1 MKTKILLLALFWCA
15 FSWGQ
20 FNINAGSTNYT
31 QDFNTLTPAGAWAN
45 NTTLTGWYARTT
57 NTASITTFAL
67 NTGTTTTAGLY
78 SYGVAGTNPI
88 SERALGYATTNTY
101 TGTAGTGQNFLGW
114 RLKNNTGN
122 EITSITITYTGEQ
135 WRRDNTVAQSM
146 TVDYQTGAT
155 VTDLIAGT
163 WTSISALTFTTLNNT
178 GAASLLDGNAPAN
191 RVANITTTITVNIP
205 AGEEIMIRWK
215 DLNDSGNDHQ
225 LAIDDVTVNAS
236 ISASPSAVTLADNPP
251 QVAGANVFQGTAN
264 HILSAF
270 QATVANVSATLTA
283 ATFTSSGNYQAAD
296 ILSNGFKLWYST
308 TNNFSTA
315 TQIGTGITSTAGGT
329 GETIAFSA
337 LSQSIAVG
345 TGYFWVTASISPTA
359 TFGRTIN
366 INSFSSGDLIFLS
379 GTKSGSVTAAG
390 TQTISVSPP
399 IVPGSITK
407 GCTTNTTQVL
417 NWSAPASG
425 SFDGYLLVV
434 REAAVPN
441 AVTSIVASTQPFNL
455 NYTAAPTYNATT
467 SRVLYIGNA
476 TTATIT
482 GLIQGIS
489 YTFALYSFKNN
500 GASTIYSLTATTT
513 TQVMGIPIVTNAL
526 TNAENAAASL
536 TWTNPTT
543 ACYDQVLVVV
553 TAAPGITF
561 IPSGN
566 SNTAYTPN
574 TVFTGFNQ
582 PIYYSSGNFTTLS
595 GLINGTTYYLEIF
608 VRNGSEWSSG
618 VEVSVTPVN
627 STPTVLKT
635 GDLVL
640 IAYDNDSGGGDDSL
654 RLLTMV
660 DINQGTHFLWAN
672 ATYET
677 GGLPAANVRTNKW
690 FTCTTTPNGNVP
702 FLEFNYTGAAIIP
715 AGSVF
720 CITTRVSS
728 TASTISAVSPTGTSF
743 TSFTITG
750 KSADGS
756 PLLLNHSN
764 VNVSTGD
771 PDSMFLLQGNFIYDV
786 TGSTFVGTVLSG
798 VQDGG
803 LWYDLADNLSTATG
817 DGLRRSRKHPS
828 LLCASFQANSIPS
841 IYRVS
846 YDISLPGNISGTR
859 TYLLGQIL
867 NYSFNWINSSFGVCP
882 TVSPFII
889 SSSDTFNRWTGGLN
903 TNWFDCNNWAQLTVP
918 DEFTDVV
925 IFSTAAREA
934 VIDFTA
940 PFSDGFSDIAKCRN
954 LTISGRKVQL
964 EGNPNNKLEVH
975 GNLLINSTGVLDM
988 DDSNNATADGNLYL
1002 YKNFTNSLATSN
1014 FLEGNGTV
1022 SFTGSLPQIINNNV
1036 ALNAEEFYNVVL
1048 NNDFNTAISNN
1059 LMATGDLEVKDNKFL
1074 TIGSANYVRV
1084 NQKLTNNGEI
1094 LIENNGQFIQVNE
1107 VDINVSSSN
1116 NNFKVKRN
1124 TFVRNLDYVYWSA
1137 PVDGFAVVNLPN
1149 NLRFYWDPI
1158 ATNANGTQGNW
1169 LAASGFMQKGQG
1181 YIARI
1186 SNSAIGAAAT
1196 PLVTTLTFQG
1206 SNPFNGEFDYT
1217 IKRGS
1222 TPGINDCWNL
1232 VGNPYPS
1239 AIDAD
1244 LFLTDNTAIE
1254 GSVRIWTH
1262 GSLPALIASPFYQ
1275 NFQYNYNPNDY
1286 IIYNGTATSIP
1297 GIFNGQIASGQGFF
1311 VRMLEEGETDL
1322 SPPTSDIIPLSST
1335 ITFKNAFRR
1344 ATDNSVL
1351 DNSTFFRTATASQ
1364 ANPKSRI
1371 WLDLISPNNQ
1381 MSKTV
1386 IGYVPGA
1393 TVLKDRLYDALIKPT
1408 SFTFYSLCNAQQ
1420 LAIQGRP
1427 VPFDTNDQVPLG
1439 MFIQVAGN
1447 YTIAIS
1453 SADGIFEDQAQHIY
1467 LEDKVLNVFHDLR
1480 AAPYSF
1486 SVSAGTIN
1494 DRFVLRYN
1502 TTTLTLTDTVYQNTV
1517 TVFAKNGI
1525 VNLQSSM
1532 ENIQSVV
1539 FYDML
1544 GRQIVF
1550 KEGINSITTSI
1561 PADVTNQ
1568 TIIAKITLA
1577 NGIEIVKKVLL

>member
-1 MKTKILLLALFWCA
+1 M
-15 FSWGQ
+15 
-20 FNINAGSTNYT
+20 
-31 QDFNTLTPAGAWAN
+31 
-45 NTTLTGWYARTT
+45 
-57 NTASITTFAL
+57 
-67 NTGTTTTAGLY
+67 
-78 SYGVAGTNPI
+78 
-88 SERALGYATTNTY
+88 
-101 TGTAGTGQNFLGW
+101 
-114 RLKNNTGN
+114 
-122 EITSITITYTGEQ
+122 
-135 WRRDNTVAQSM
+135 
-146 TVDYQTGAT
+146 
-155 VTDLIAGT
+155 
-163 WTSISALTFTTLNNT
+163 
-178 GAASLLDGNAPAN
+178 
-191 RVANITTTITVNIP
+191 
-205 AGEEIMIRWK
+205 
-215 DLNDSGNDHQ
+215 
-225 LAIDDVTVNAS
+225 
-236 ISASPSAVTLADNPP
+236 
-251 QVAGANVFQGTAN
+251 
-264 HILSAF
+264 
-270 QATVANVSATLTA
+270 
-283 ATFTSSGNYQAAD
+283 
-296 ILSNGFKLWYST
+296 
-308 TNNFSTA
+308 
-315 TQIGTGITSTAGGT
+315 
-329 GETIAFSA
+329 
-337 LSQSIAVG
+337 G

-359 TFGRTIN
+359 TLGRTIT
-366 INSFSSGDLIFLS
+366 INSFTNSNVTFSS

-390 TQTISVSPP
+390 IQTISVSPP

-417 NWSAPASG
+417 NWSAPATG

-434 REAAVPN
+434 REAGVPN
-441 AVTSIVASTQPFNL
+441 TVTSIVASTQSFNP
-455 NYTAAPTYNATT
+455 NYSAAPTYNATT

-482 GLIQGIS
+482 GLTQGTS

-500 GASTIYSLTATTT
+500 GASTLYSVTATTT
-513 TQVMGIPIVTNAL
+513 TQLMGIPNVTNAL
-526 TNAENAAASL
+526 TTAQNTAASL

-566 SNTAYTPN
+566 SNTAYASN
-574 TVFTGFNQ
+574 TAFPGFNQ

-595 GLINGTTYYLEIF
+595 GLTNGTTYYLEIF

-627 STPTVLKT
+627 INPTALKT

-640 IAYDNDSGGGDDSL
+640 IAYDNNFSGAANDGI
-654 RLLTMV
+654 RLLTFV
-660 DINQGTHFLWAN
+660 DIHPGTKFLWTN
-672 ATYET
+672 GTYET
-677 GGLPAANVRTNKW
+677 GGLPASNVRTDKW
-690 FTCTTTPNGNVP
+690 YECTTTPTGNIP
-702 FLEFNYTGAAIIP
+702 FLEFTYNGSVIIP
-715 AGSVF
+715 AASVF
-720 CITTRVSS
+720 CIETSTG
-728 TASTISAVSPTGTSF
+728 TASTISAVSPSGTIIPNSSFSIICKTANGTSNL
-743 TSFTITG
+743 SHGI
-750 KSADGS
+750 
-756 PLLLNHSN
+756 
-764 VNVSTGD
+764 VNVSTTQ

-786 TGSTFVGTVLSG
+786 AGSTFVGTVLSG

-803 LWYDLADNLSTATG
+803 NWYDLADNLSATTG
-817 DGLRRSRKHPS
+817 NDLRRSRKHPS
-828 LLCASFQANSIPS
+828 LLCASFQANLTPN

-846 YDISLPGNISGTR
+846 YDVSLPSNISGTR
-859 TYLLGQIL
+859 PYLLGQIS
-867 NYSFNWINSSFGVCP
+867 NYTFNWINSSFGVCP
-882 TVSPFII
+882 TVSPFVI
-889 SSSDTFNRWTGGLN
+889 SSSDNFNRWTGGLN

-925 IFSTAAREA
+925 IFSTAAKDA

-1074 TIGSANYVRV
+1074 TIGSNNYVRA

-1124 TFVRNLDYVYWSA
+1124 TQVRNLDYVYWSA

-1169 LAASGFMQKGQG
+1169 LTAAGFMQKGQG

-1206 SNPFNGEFDYT
+1206 SSPFNGQFDYT

-1222 TPGINDCWNL
+1222 MPGINDCWNL

-1244 LFLTDNTAIE
+1244 LFLTENTAIE

-1275 NFQYNYNPNDY
+1275 NFQYNYDTNDY
-1286 IIYNGTATSIP
+1286 IIYNGTASSIP

-1311 VRMLEEGETDL
+1311 VRMLEQGETDL
-1322 SPPTSDIIPLSST
+1322 LPPTSDIIPLSST

-1344 ATDNSVL
+1344 ATDNSIL
-1351 DNSTFFRTATASQ
+1351 DNTTFFRTATATQS
-1364 ANPKSRI
+1364 NPKSRI

-1408 SFTFYSLCNAQQ
+1408 SFAFYSLCNTQQ

-1427 VPFDTNDQVPLG
+1427 VPFDSNDQVPLG

-1453 SADGIFEDQAQHIY
+1453 STDGLFEDQAQHIY

-1480 AAPYSF
+1480 VAPYLFTS
-1486 SVSAGTIN
+1486 SAGTID

-1502 TTTLTLTDTVYQNTV
+1502 TTTLTLTDTIYQNTV

-1532 ENIQSVV
+1532 ENIKSVV
-1539 FYDML
+1539 CYDML
-1544 GRQIVF
+1544 GRQILF
-1550 KEGINSITTSI
+1550 KEGINSTTTSI

-1577 NGIEIVKKVLL
+1577 NGIEVIKKVVL

>member
-1 MKTKILLLALFWCA
+1 MKIKILLLALFWGA

-20 FNINAGSTNYT
+20 ILTFDFASLGGAETTAVSNSNDVNLTTSTISRGAG
-31 QDFNTLTPAGAWAN
+31 L
-45 NTTLTGWYARTT
+45 
-57 NTASITTFAL
+57 TASV
-67 NTGTTTTAGLY
+67 NTGRFNA
-78 SYGVAGTNPI
+78 TNW
-88 SERALGYATTNTY
+88 ALTSIANAVSGNDYMEFTITPNLGFQFSVSSIYVQLQRSATGPSALALRSSVDGYATNLDAVYTIVDNTS
-101 TGTAGTGQNFLGW
+101 TQNF
-114 RLKNNTGN
+114 
-122 EITSITITYTGEQ
+122 
-135 WRRDNTVAQSM
+135 
-146 TVDYQTGAT
+146 
-155 VTDLIAGT
+155 
-163 WTSISALTFTTLNNT
+163 TFTFAQANSSIAVTYRVYMYAEAL
-178 GAASLLDGNAPAN
+178 GGSGGIGDG
-191 RVANITTTITVNIP
+191 I
-205 AGEEIMIRWK
+205 
-215 DLNDSGNDHQ
+215 GND
-225 LAIDDVTVNAS
+225 IVVSGTV
-236 ISASPSAVTLADNPP
+236 SPVSTLPSQVTLADNLP
-251 QVAGANVFQGTAN
+251 QIASANVFQGTTN
-264 HILSAF
+264 HILSTF
-270 QATVANVSATLTA
+270 QATVANASATLTA
-283 ATFTSSGNYQAAD
+283 ASFASSGNYQAAD

-308 TNNFSTA
+308 TSNFSTA
-315 TQIGTGITSTAGGT
+315 TQIGTGITSTAGGA
-329 GETIAFSA
+329 GETIAFSG
-337 LSQSIAVG
+337 LSQTIAVG
-345 TGYFWVTASISPTA
+345 TGYFWLTASISPTA
-359 TFGRTIN
+359 TLGRTIT
-366 INSFSSGDLIFLS
+366 INSFTNSNVTFSS

-390 TQTISVSPP
+390 IQTISVSPP

-417 NWSAPASG
+417 NWSAPATG

-434 REAAVPN
+434 REAGVPN
-441 AVTSIVASTQPFNL
+441 AVTSIVASTQSFNP
-455 NYTAAPTYNATT
+455 NYSAAPTYNATT

-482 GLIQGIS
+482 GLTQGTS

-500 GASTIYSLTATTT
+500 GASTLYSVTATTT
-513 TQVMGIPIVTNAL
+513 TQLMGIPNVTNAL
-526 TNAENAAASL
+526 TTAQNTVASL

-566 SNTAYTPN
+566 SNTAYTSN
-574 TVFTGFNQ
+574 TAFPGFNQ

-595 GLINGTTYYLEIF
+595 GLTNGTTYYLEIF

-627 STPTVLKT
+627 INPTLLRT

-702 FLEFNYTGAAIIP
+702 FLEFNYTGATIIP

-786 TGSTFVGTVLSG
+786 AGSTFVGTVLSG
-798 VQDGG
+798 VQDVG
-803 LWYDLADNLSTATG
+803 LWYDFAADLSATTG
-817 DGLRRSRKHPS
+817 NDLRRSRKHPS
-828 LLCASFQANSIPS
+828 LLCASLQANANPS
-841 IYRVS
+841 TYRVS
-846 YDISLPGNISGTR
+846 YNLSTIVGNKQF
-859 TYLLGQIL
+859 LLSEIL
-867 NYSFNWINSSFGVCP
+867 NYAANWTPTFGVCP
-882 TVSPFII
+882 SPSPFSIEA
-889 SSSDTFNRWTGGLN
+889 SDTFNRWNGGVS

-925 IFSTAAREA
+925 IFALPAINNAVVDYTAL
-934 VIDFTA
+934 
-940 PFSDGFSDIAKCRN
+940 FSDGFSDIAKCRN

-1002 YKNFTNSLATSN
+1002 FKNFTNSLATSN

-1059 LMATGDLEVKDNKFL
+1059 LIATGDLEVKDNKFL

-1094 LIENNGQFIQVNE
+1094 LIENNGQLIQVDE

-1149 NLRFYWDPI
+1149 NRRFYWDPI

-1169 LAASGFMQKGQG
+1169 LTAAGFMQKGQG

-1206 SNPFNGEFDYT
+1206 SSPFNGQFDYT

-1222 TPGINDCWNL
+1222 MPGINDCWNL

-1244 LFLTDNTAIE
+1244 LFLTENTAIE

-1275 NFQYNYNPNDY
+1275 NFQYNYDTNDY
-1286 IIYNGTATSIP
+1286 IIYNGTASSIP

-1344 ATDNSVL
+1344 ATDNSIL
-1351 DNSTFFRTATASQ
+1351 DNTTFFRTTTATQS
-1364 ANPKSRI
+1364 NPKSRI

-1408 SFTFYSLCNAQQ
+1408 SFAFYSLCNTQQ

-1427 VPFDTNDQVPLG
+1427 VPFDSNDQVPLG

-1453 SADGIFEDQAQHIY
+1453 STDGLFEDQAQHIY

-1480 AAPYSF
+1480 ASPYSF
-1486 SVSAGTIN
+1486 TTSAETIN

-1532 ENIQSVV
+1532 ENIKSVV
-1539 FYDML
+1539 CYDML
-1544 GRQIVF
+1544 GRQILF
-1550 KEGINSITTSI
+1550 KEGINSTTTSI

-1577 NGIEIVKKVLL
+1577 NGIEVLKKVVL